1 MGTRKNSGTVAFGY
15 YENTDKMA
23 NDVENLCPESLPRAT
38 AQGRLHPQLKSSF
51 PPENM
56 LLCLA

>member
-1 MGTRKNSGTVAFGY
+1 MRLVMGTRKNSGTVAFGY

-23 NDVENLCPESLPRAT
+23 NDVENLLPRAT
-38 AQGRLHPQLKSSF
+38 AQGTLHPQLKSSF